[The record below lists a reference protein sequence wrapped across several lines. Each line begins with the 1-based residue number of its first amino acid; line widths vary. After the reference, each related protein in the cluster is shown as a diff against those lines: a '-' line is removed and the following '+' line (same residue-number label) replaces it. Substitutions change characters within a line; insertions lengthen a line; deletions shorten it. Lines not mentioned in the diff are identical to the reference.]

1 MHGEKIIGTDATW
14 AQMLEMPVFSSGQR
28 SHYALGLK
36 QTNYRGVELTHHS
49 GGVIGGTSHML
60 FSAAHGLDVVLL
72 SNGAPVDPI
81 ALATQIVDVVLG
93 DDVLGAPRAEP
104 LITHGHEALLGR
116 YFSRADR
123 AYCEV
128 VDRDGHL
135 AAVIHN
141 QKHLALPL
149 IETPEGLHIEDG
161 TGGALMI
168 RSVETS
174 AGRVTAIELMDC
186 GHASVLARLPDD
198 APPVSDAFA
207 GMEGAYFSGDAAGH
221 AGLTLSNGAM
231 SMRLEGTM
239 GGVNY
244 RLVPVSEDVFMFEPA
259 DAQGFSTGV
268 LTVDRINGRVSRFW
282 LDTAR
287 TRNLAFSREI

>member
-1 MHGEKIIGTDATW
+1 
-14 AQMLEMPVFSSGQR
+14 
-28 SHYALGLK
+28 
-36 QTNYRGVELTHHS
+36 LT
-49 GGVIGGTSHML
+49 V
-60 FSAAHGLDVVLL
+60 AAHALDVVILT
-72 SNGAPVDPI
+72 NGAPVDPI

-93 DDVLGAPRAEP
+93 DEVLGAPRAAP
-104 LITHGHEALLGR
+104 LTINGHEALLGR

-149 IETPEGLHIEDG
+149 IETTDGLRIEDG

-168 RSVETS
+168 RPGETS
-174 AGRVTAIELMDC
+174 AGRVTAIEFIDC
-186 GHASVLARLPDD
+186 GHASLLERLPDE

-221 AGLTLSNGAM
+221 AGLTLSDGTV
-231 SMRLEGTM
+231 SMRLEGPM

-244 RLVPVSEDVFMFEPA
+244 RLVPVSEDVFTFEPA
-259 DAQGFSTGV
+259 DAQGFSAGV
-268 LTVDRINGRVSRFW
+268 LTVDRVNGRASRFW
-282 LDTAR
+282 LDTSR
-287 TRNLAFSREI
+287 TRGLAFSREI